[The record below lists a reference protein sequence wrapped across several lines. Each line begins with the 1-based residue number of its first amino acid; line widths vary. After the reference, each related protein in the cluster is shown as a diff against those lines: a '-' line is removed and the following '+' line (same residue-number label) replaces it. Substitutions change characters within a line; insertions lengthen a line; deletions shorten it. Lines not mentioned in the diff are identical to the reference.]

1 VIEPPLVARR
11 VEPVDGGRECAFPT
25 FQRSEI
31 PLREKKMAKQTEVQT
46 LVSITGQ
53 AEEDVV
59 EMLKRHGGDMDAATN
74 ALMDSEC
81 TFATAARP
89 VLRHADARKSA
100 AGNQMAGVAA
110 IFPRADR
117 R

>member
-1 VIEPPLVARR
+1 
-11 VEPVDGGRECAFPT
+11 
-25 FQRSEI
+25 
-31 PLREKKMAKQTEVQT
+31 MAKQTEVQT

-89 VLRHADARKSA
+89 VSRHADPRKSA

-110 IFPRADR
+110 IFPAR
-117 R
+117 RPALTSPPPRSRPLPPPLQSQWRSSRW

>member
-1 VIEPPLVARR
+1 MV
-11 VEPVDGGRECAFPT
+11 
-25 FQRSEI
+25 
-31 PLREKKMAKQTEVQT
+31 
-46 LVSITGQ
+46 
-53 AEEDVV
+53 EEDVV
-59 EMLKRHGGDMDAATN
+59 EMKRHGGDMDAATN

-89 VLRHADARKSA
+89 VSRHADPRKRG
-100 AGNQMAGVAA
+100 GNQMAGVAA

>member
-1 VIEPPLVARR
+1 
-11 VEPVDGGRECAFPT
+11 
-25 FQRSEI
+25 
-31 PLREKKMAKQTEVQT
+31 MAKQTEVQT